1 MTAGPPVSFIGPSY
15 TAHGGG
21 VGFRPV
27 GRGVV
32 YLVGAGPGDPGLMT
46 RRSLEL
52 IAAADV
58 ILYDRLIPPGALDG
72 ARPDAELRYVGKEP
86 GAPAM
91 EQGGINALL
100 VELGRAGRRVVR
112 LKGGDPFVFG
122 RGGEEAEAL
131 ADAGVAFEVVPGVT
145 AGVAAPAYAGI
156 PVTHREMASAVAFVT
171 GHEDPA
177 KEMRAAPSEPGST
190 DVAGAG
196 RSEPG
201 STDAAGAGRSD
212 PGSTD
217 AAGAGR
223 SEPGSTDAA
232 GAGRSDPG
240 STDVAGAGRSEPGS
254 TDAAGAGRSDPGA
267 AGATALDWDAL
278 ARFPGTLVFYM
289 GIRNLPLIS
298 ERLLAAGRDP
308 RQPAAVVAR
317 GTLSGQ
323 RTVTAPLDSIAE
335 RVGEAGLEPPAVTV
349 VGPVAGL
356 RDTLAWLKRRPL
368 HGQVVAV
375 TRARAQASGLAAQ
388 LRDLGAGVLETPA
401 IRIEPRSVLLAR
413 PERYDLICF
422 TSPNGVSVYLDALG
436 SDARALA
443 GVTVAAIGPG
453 TAAELERHGIRA
465 DVVPERSVAEGLLE
479 ALPDVRG
486 KSVLVARA
494 AEARDVLPDGLR
506 ERGASVHVVPLY
518 DTVAEPLSAEQRRA
532 LQEEVTYVTFTSSS
546 TVRFFVDGVG
556 ALPGGV
562 RVVSIGPV
570 TSRTLREHGMEPDV
584 EAAQHDIDGLVT
596 AIVEDVRR

>member
-1 MTAGPPVSFIGPSY
+1 MTAGAPDSFIGLLIAREAQSY
-15 TAHGGG
+15 TGDGGG
-21 VGFRPV
+21 VAFPPV
-27 GRGVV
+27 GGGVV

-58 ILYDRLIPPGALDG
+58 ILYDRLIPAGALDG
-72 ARPDAELRYVGKEP
+72 ARSEAELRYVGKEP

-91 EQGGINALL
+91 EQDELNALL

-131 ADAGVAFEVVPGVT
+131 AAAGVAFEVVPGVT

-156 PVTHREMASAVAFVT
+156 PVTHRDLASAVAFVT

-177 KEMRAAPSEPGST
+177 KE
-190 DVAGAG
+190 AGAVVETG
-196 RSEPG
+196 
-201 STDAAGAGRSD
+201 AA
-212 PGSTD
+212 
-217 AAGAGR
+217 
-223 SEPGSTDAA
+223 
-232 GAGRSDPG
+232 
-240 STDVAGAGRSEPGS
+240 
-254 TDAAGAGRSDPGA
+254 RSDPGA
-267 AGATALDWDAL
+267 AGATASDPGTAGATALDWEAL

-289 GIRNLPLIS
+289 GVRNLPLIS
-298 ERLLAAGRDP
+298 ERLRAAGRDP
-308 RQPAAVVAR
+308 NQPAAVVAR

-323 RTVTAPLDSIAE
+323 ATVAAPLAQIAD
-335 RVGEAGLEPPAVTV
+335 RVAEAGLRPPAITV
-349 VGPVAGL
+349 IGPVAGL
-356 RDTLAWLKRRPL
+356 HRTLAWLERRPL

-375 TRARAQASGLAAQ
+375 TRARAQASGLAAT
-388 LRDLGAGVLETPA
+388 LRELGAAVLETPA

-413 PERYDLICF
+413 PERYDVICF
-422 TSPNGVSVYLDALG
+422 TSPNGVSVYFEALG
-436 SDARALA
+436 RDARALA
-443 GVTVAAIGPG
+443 GATVAAIGPG

-465 DVVPERSVAEGLLE
+465 DVVPERFVAEALLE

-506 ERGASVHVVPLY
+506 ERGASVHVLPLY

-532 LQEEVTYVTFTSSS
+532 LEEATYVTFTSSS
-546 TVRFFVDGVG
+546 TVRFFLDGGG
-556 ALPGGV
+556 ALPAAV

-570 TSRTLREHGMEPDV
+570 TSETLREHGIEPHV

>member
-1 MTAGPPVSFIGPSY
+1 VAD
-15 TAHGGG
+15 
-21 VGFRPV
+21 
-27 GRGVV
+27 GVV

-86 GAPAM
+86 GAPAVGQD
-91 EQGGINALL
+91 EINGLL

-131 ADAGVAFEVVPGVT
+131 ARAGVAFEIVPGVT

-156 PVTHREMASAVAFVT
+156 PVTHRDVASAVAFVT

-177 KEMRAAPSEPGST
+177 KEGSP
-190 DVAGAG
+190 V
-196 RSEPG
+196 
-201 STDAAGAGRSD
+201 
-212 PGSTD
+212 
-217 AAGAGR
+217 
-223 SEPGSTDAA
+223 
-232 GAGRSDPG
+232 
-240 STDVAGAGRSEPGS
+240 
-254 TDAAGAGRSDPGA
+254 
-267 AGATALDWDAL
+267 DWDAL

-289 GIRNLPLIS
+289 GVRNLPLIS
-298 ERLLAAGRDP
+298 ERLRAGGRDP
-308 RQPAAVVAR
+308 REPAAVVAR
-317 GTLSGQ
+317 GTLSSQ
-323 RTVTAPLDSIAE
+323 QTVTAPLDEIAQ
-335 RVGEAGLEPPAVTV
+335 RAAEAGLRPPAITV

-356 RDTLAWLKRRPL
+356 HDTLAWIERRPL

-375 TRARAQASGLAAQ
+375 TRARAQASGLAAR
-388 LRDLGAGVLETPA
+388 LRDLGAEVLETPA

-413 PERYDLICF
+413 PESYDVICF
-422 TSPNGVSVYLDALG
+422 TSPNGVRVYFEALDR
-436 SDARALA
+436 DARALA

-453 TAAELERHGIRA
+453 TAAELERHGVRP
-465 DVVPERSVAEGLLE
+465 DVVPERFVAEGLLD

-486 KSVLVARA
+486 KRVLVARA

-506 ERGASVHVVPLY
+506 ERGASVHVLPLY
-518 DTVAEPLSAEQRRA
+518 DTVAEPLPEAGRRA
-532 LQEEVTYVTFTSSS
+532 LEGVTYVTFTSSS
-546 TVRFFVDGVG
+546 TVRYFLDGG
-556 ALPGGV
+556 GRLPGGA
-562 RVVSIGPV
+562 RVASIGPV
-570 TSRTLREHGMEPDV
+570 TSETLREHGIEPHV
-584 EAAQHDIDGLVT
+584 EAAQHDIDGLVR